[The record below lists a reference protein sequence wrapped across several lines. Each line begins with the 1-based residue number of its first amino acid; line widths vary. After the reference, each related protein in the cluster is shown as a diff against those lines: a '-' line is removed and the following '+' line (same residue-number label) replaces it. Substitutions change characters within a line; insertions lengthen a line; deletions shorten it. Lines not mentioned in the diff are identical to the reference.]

1 VSAPARAGAA
11 SPLLLDPD
19 GLLDRERLLGTLAG
33 ALRDP
38 RGELASVEPL
48 YVRAKRGRSAALG
61 LVLAWRAGARTHLTR
76 AALYLAPPARVGEAA
91 AKARTLR
98 IVEPKLG
105 PSVALLE
112 EPPALLVAF
121 PNDRLLRGLSAA
133 ADPRRLKNRLHQAE
147 SPFAPGALRIR
158 RRGTEV
164 VPLRWKPG
172 RRAVLRADLALT
184 DERSHCSGPATLYVR
199 VYPLRHLP
207 LQVARWRAAALI
219 PEVHS
224 PQLLAV
230 DAQRGFLAVEATG
243 GAPAAGLGDVRSA
256 TRSPLAEILGALYRA
271 GAGRAPLLPERAL
284 EMLPRRGDPDD
295 LEAALRALRDL
306 AAWEPSFETSCREL
320 ESRLGAA
327 AAHVP
332 PCEPCLVHG
341 DLTAD
346 QVLAGEGS
354 ISLIDWDEAAVGD
367 PHGDLASL
375 AADLALRWDE
385 TASTESELAGLE
397 LPREAPR
404 GPGEAKASRGAAAI
418 VAMIEDM
425 ALETLEESWSPDR
438 WRWQVA
444 LAFARRC
451 LGSFQA
457 ARPDW
462 RVPARRCLEEALRWC
477 PGREAR
483 PSVRAVA
490 PPGPGLPAALEER
503 LGALWASDR
512 RESLDPAV
520 VARVLVAV
528 WPHGSGAAARFELP
542 DDSGAPPV
550 WLQVGSEIETW
561 CFPND
566 PELRGLSP
574 LWSTGRYRL
583 AGHRLGRRAVLREA
597 RAGGRFLHFRAPHA
611 GRAAYDRL
619 LAIHAALASSGLAGA
634 SLPEWA
640 PEIHGWRADPV
651 EGSSLDPCRNGP
663 GSLEALG
670 RALAPVHATEAP
682 RSLPELGF
690 GDAACA
696 AERQIELLR
705 RAGVPLGSWLEA
717 ELGRATEPWRAR
729 RANPPKRSALV
740 HGDLHPAQIL
750 AGERIAILDWE
761 RAHRGD
767 PEEDLGNFAAHLCW
781 AGGESARPA
790 WRALA
795 RGYRDAGGDF
805 DPERLAGY
813 ARLSLLR
820 VLAVHAWRDRDR
832 ARALETER
840 WERCLEEGESW

>member
-1 VSAPARAGAA
+1 MARRARRSPARPRGGGPVSAPARAGAA

-133 ADPRRLKNRLHQAE
+133 ADPRRLKNRLHRVE

-172 RRAVLRADLALT
+172 RRAVLRADLALA

-199 VYPLRHLP
+199 VYPLRHLG
-207 LQVARWRAAALI
+207 LQVARWQAAALVR
-219 PEVHS
+219 EVHS
-224 PQLLAV
+224 PQVLAV
-230 DAQRGFLAVEATG
+230 DVQRGFLAVEATG
-243 GAPAAGLGDVRSA
+243 GAPAAGLGDVRSE
-256 TRSPLAEILGALYRA
+256 TRSPLAEMLGALYRA
-271 GAGRAPLLPERAL
+271 GAGRAPPLPAGAL
-284 EMLPRRGDPDD
+284 DMLPRRGDRDD
-295 LEAALRALRDL
+295 LEAALRAMRDL
-306 AAWEPSFETSCREL
+306 AAWEPDLETPCREL
-320 ESRLGAA
+320 ESRLEAA
-327 AAHVP
+327 AARLP
-332 PCEPCLVHG
+332 ACEPCFVHG

-354 ISLIDWDEAAVGD
+354 IALIDWDEAAVGD
-367 PHGDLASL
+367 PHTDLASL
-375 AADLALRWDE
+375 AADLALRGDE
-385 TASTESELAGLE
+385 AGAEAEFAGLE
-397 LPREAPR
+397 LPSEAPR
-404 GPGEAKASRGAAAI
+404 GPREARASHAAPGRGAAATI
-418 VAMIEDM
+418 AAIEPM
-425 ALETLEESWSPDR
+425 ALDILEKSWSPDR
-438 WRWQVA
+438 WRWQLA

-451 LGSFQA
+451 LGAFQA

-462 RVPARRCLEEALRWC
+462 RGQARLCLEEALRWC
-477 PGREAR
+477 PEREAR
-483 PSVRAVA
+483 PNARAVA
-490 PPGPGLPAALEER
+490 TPGPGLPAGFEAR
-503 LGALWASDR
+503 LGALWAPDR
-512 RESLDPAV
+512 RESLGLA
-520 VARVLVAV
+520 ATSGVLAAV
-528 WPHGSGAAARFELP
+528 WPQGSGAAARFERL
-542 DDSGAPPV
+542 DDPRALPV

-561 CFPND
+561 CFPDD
-566 PELRGLSP
+566 PELRGLAP
-574 LWSTGRYRL
+574 LWGTGRYRL
-583 AGHRLGRRAVLREA
+583 AGLRLGRRAVLREA
-597 RAGGRFLHFRAPHA
+597 GAGGRFLHFRPAHA

-619 LAIHAALASSGLAGA
+619 LAVHAALAISGLAGA

-640 PEIHGWRADPV
+640 PELHGWRAEAV
-651 EGSSLDPCRNGP
+651 EGRPLDPCRHGP

-670 RALAPVHATEAP
+670 RALAPVHATAAP
-682 RSLPELGF
+682 ESLPELGL

-696 AERQIELLR
+696 AGRQIELVR
-705 RAGVPLGSWLEA
+705 RAGIPFGSWLEA
-717 ELGRATEPWRAR
+717 ELGRASEPWRAR
-729 RANPPKRSALV
+729 RANPQKRSALV
-740 HGDLHPAQIL
+740 HGDLHPAQVL
-750 AGERIAILDWE
+750 AGERITILDWE

-767 PEEDLGNFAAHLCW
+767 PEEDLGNLAAHLYW
-781 AGGESARPA
+781 AGGEAAEPA

-795 RGYRDAGGDF
+795 RGYRDAGGD
-805 DPERLAGY
+805 
-813 ARLSLLR
+813 
-820 VLAVHAWRDRDR
+820 
-832 ARALETER
+832 
-840 WERCLEEGESW
+840 